1 MLRCQCCDQLVDAV
15 TEVPR
20 SKQRVCARCLHV
32 ISGMLGVWD
41 VLTTTAKTQKKPC
54 DA

>member
-1 MLRCQCCDQLVDAV
+1 MLRCQCCNQLVDAL

-20 SKQRVCARCLHV
+20 SKQRVCARCLRV
-32 ISGMLGVWD
+32 IAGMLGVFD
-41 VLTTTAKTQKKPC
+41 AIASATKPKNPC